1 MYLREQ
7 RRSENYVFIQLVNF
21 AIFSCSLF
29 FFKLIYWPFK
39 VNGIFTTG
47 LIGII
52 SPFICE
58 KQFLFLLLFQNGSLP
73 FLLSLQFPKDL

>member
-7 RRSENYVFIQLVNF
+7 KEMKIMFIQLINY
-21 AIFSCSLF
+21 ALLSCILF
-29 FFKLIYWPFK
+29 FFKLIPWPFK

-47 LIGII
+47 LIGTI

-58 KQFLFLLLFQNGSLP
+58 KQFLLFITISKWYPSFSSLTP
-73 FLLSLQFPKDL
+73 VS